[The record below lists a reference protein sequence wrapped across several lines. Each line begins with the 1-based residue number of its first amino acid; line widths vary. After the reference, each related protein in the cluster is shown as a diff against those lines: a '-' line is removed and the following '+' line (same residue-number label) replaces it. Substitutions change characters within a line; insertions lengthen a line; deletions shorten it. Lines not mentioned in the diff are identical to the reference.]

1 MNNLLGVKIND
12 MDTNRIKVYNH
23 DLSTA
28 TIEAVTE
35 YSGFTVVEAPKGPK
49 TPIRLNANSAAK
61 MQDIFGKSSADYP
74 ELFEAEVYNS
84 QYDLYL
90 SAPYTYAKVPAAYL
104 TNKGFVLGAD
114 LVDYND
120 ALEFFAINGYFE
132 NDLEEEI
139 EESESGSEEDSEE
152 TENSG
157 TAAPSVSSLK
167 NIKEFADETFKI
179 LQPLDITFTY
189 CQKTIDG
196 YEQSIF
202 IEIPTADTAEDENYD
217 YSGIYRLTHLPY
229 TVNDKDY
236 LEIYLGDGG
245 AIYGV
250 QDDSSD
256 ENLIG
261 HFVLF
266 EKEEETLEG
275 VTTYSLKLSDTDEYG
290 RVASTKTI
298 SDDILETLPFEDG
311 KLYFWL
317 HGNEDSDLTPAD
329 IQYKLDEPAEQ
340 KNLQLYKKA
349 KLTDFLGLEGDQ
361 TVKDAI
367 YAVIIPKF
375 PSKNTLHIKFQDFN
389 LKNYKPNDPAARNI
403 LSITAWEDDAF
414 HATETQGV
422 TFTGSLDNQSSRVTG
437 FNATNATYQTQNL
450 VTVIPLKVFKNKS
463 ELDSGTL
470 DIKKFPG
477 YGSLTLE
484 NGIRETRKDDS
495 GKKVNSVALH
505 NLGWEKADDP
515 EYSDV
520 DLFFSC
526 ERCVLTNSTYKNFQ
540 KDVAGLSEFFKLSEK
555 HPYAGFLFNA
565 TLNPEV
571 LEGKTSIIDPT
582 YQLNFGPAYW
592 NICNELVID
601 LVDGSRFMSTMI
613 GSRAIMQTRII
624 EYKYGGVAPEFTNT
638 GSPSMGGQL
647 PGLVSTKLRFKYT
660 KDQQDKL
667 DEMNFNPVVSDRTY
681 GLMLTGQKTCKDGDI
696 TDWSYIGHVS
706 AFLNFEKEVK
716 AAVMDPQVGK
726 PNNPYYRELR
736 KFQAEEILSKR
747 LTGATRIWAAGIVDT
762 STADGVNDVQALR
775 ARQFRIK
782 IAVKVDTF
790 SEYVILDF
798 TNVDQGTD
806 L

>member
-1 MNNLLGVKIND
+1 

-35 YSGFTVVEAPKGPK
+35 YTGFTVVKAPKGPK

-84 QYDLYL
+84 QYDMYL
-90 SAPYTYAKVPAAYL
+90 SAPYGHAKVPAAYL
-104 TNKGFVLGAD
+104 TNKGFFLGTE
-114 LVDYND
+114 LVEYND

-132 NDLEEEI
+132 NELDENA
-139 EESESGSEEDSEE
+139 EES
-152 TENSG
+152 
-157 TAAPSVSSLK
+157 ALK
-167 NIKEFADETFKI
+167 NITEFSDATFRV
-179 LQPLDITFTY
+179 LQPMDASFIYCNTQVGSSDSPLKSFFVKIPALTAQNPEYAATY
-189 CQKTIDG
+189 RV
-196 YEQSIF
+196 
-202 IEIPTADTAEDENYD
+202 A
-217 YSGIYRLTHLPY
+217 HLPY
-229 TVNDKDY
+229 TINDKNFLDVT
-236 LEIYLGDGG
+236 LDANGNLTVNSGTETIGKFLKVVKNEATDPETGAVTTTFQALLAKSDGTTSNDSGIVLGS
-245 AIYGV
+245 A
-250 QDDSSD
+250 
-256 ENLIG
+256 L
-261 HFVLF
+261 
-266 EKEEETLEG
+266 TLEAG
-275 VTTYSLKLSDTDEYG
+275 Y
-290 RVASTKTI
+290 
-298 SDDILETLPFEDG
+298 
-311 KLYFWL
+311 YFWL
-317 HGNEDSDLTPAD
+317 YGAEDSDLTPAD
-329 IQYKLDEPAEQ
+329 IEFKLDEPEEQ
-340 KNLQLYKKA
+340 KALKLYKSEL
-349 KLTDFLGLEGDQ
+349 LTTILGLDQ
-361 TVKDAI
+361 TSAAATNSGSDSSSDSETSDETEEEHSAVGDAI

-375 PSKNTLHIKFQDFN
+375 PSSNTLHISFKDFN
-389 LKNYKPNDPAARNI
+389 LKNYKPNDPDARNI
-403 LSITAWEDDAF
+403 LSVTAWEDNAF
-414 HATETQGV
+414 HSSKTQGV
-422 TFTGSLDNQSSRVTG
+422 TFTGSLDNLNTQVSG
-437 FNATNATYQTQNL
+437 FNATNITYSTQNL
-450 VTVIPLKVFKNKS
+450 VAVVPLKAFKDKS
-463 ELDSGTL
+463 ELDKETL

-477 YGSLTLE
+477 YGELVLE
-484 NGIRETRKDDS
+484 NGIRETDKDS
-495 GKKVNSVALH
+495 EGNSVSSIALH
-505 NLGWEKADDP
+505 DKGWEKADDP

-526 ERCVLTNSTYKNFQ
+526 ERCILDSSNYKKFNKANSEISK
-540 KDVAGLSEFFKLSEK
+540 FFRLADK

-565 TLNPEV
+565 TLSPKV
-571 LEGKTSIIDPT
+571 LEADNLDAT
-582 YQLNFGPAYW
+582 YQLDFGPSYW
-592 NICNELVID
+592 NICNELVVD

-660 KDQQDKL
+660 KDQQDQL

-681 GLMLTGQKTCKDGDI
+681 GLMLTGQKTCKEGDI

-747 LTGATRIWAAGIVDT
+747 LTGATRIWAAGVVDT

-798 TNVDQGTD
+798 TNVDQGTE

>member
-1 MNNLLGVKIND
+1 

-61 MQDIFGKSSADYP
+61 MQDIFGKSSSEYP

-104 TNKGFVLGAD
+104 TNKGFFLGAE
-114 LVDYND
+114 LVEYND
-120 ALEFFAINGYFE
+120 ALEFFANNGYFE
-132 NDLEEEI
+132 DDLADDTDET
-139 EESESGSEEDSEE
+139 SEE
-152 TENSG
+152 TS
-157 TAAPSVSSLK
+157 AASEASLT
-167 NIKEFADETFKI
+167 NIKTFADATFEV
-179 LQPLDITFTY
+179 LQPLETTITY
-189 CQKTIDG
+189 CKKQLSETYDAK
-196 YEQSIF
+196 QSIF
-202 IEIPTADTAEDENYD
+202 IKVPATAADKSKAYD
-217 YSGIYRLTHLPY
+217 GKYRLASLPFKIQEKNY
-229 TVNDKDY
+229 LDVFLAENGNVMLLDIDGMPSATVIGKFVKFSKGETQGVVFNNLQLVTSS
-236 LEIYLGDGG
+236 LESTGD
-245 AIYGV
+245 AAL
-250 QDDSSD
+250 DSSFSLPE
-256 ENLIG
+256 ENA
-261 HFVLF
+261 V
-266 EKEEETLEG
+266 
-275 VTTYSLKLSDTDEYG
+275 
-290 RVASTKTI
+290 
-298 SDDILETLPFEDG
+298 
-311 KLYFWL
+311 YFWL
-317 HGNEDSDLTPAD
+317 FGSEDEGSDLTPAD
-329 IQYKLDEPAEQ
+329 IEFKLDEPAEQ
-340 KNLQLYKKA
+340 KALKLYKRATLKQLLDL
-349 KLTDFLGLEGDQ
+349 KEKES
-361 TVKDAI
+361 VNDAI

-375 PSKNTLHIKFQDFN
+375 PSKNTLHIKFKDFN
-389 LKNYKPNDPAARNI
+389 LKNYKPNSPDARNI
-403 LSITAWEDDAF
+403 LSITAWEDNAF
-414 HATETQGV
+414 HSTETQGV
-422 TFTGSLDNQSSRVTG
+422 TFTGSLDSQSTQASG
-437 FNATNATYQTQNL
+437 FNATNITYVTQNL
-450 VTVIPLKVFKNKS
+450 VTVIPLKAFKNKS
-463 ELDSGTL
+463 ELNADTL
-470 DIKKFPG
+470 DITKFPG

-484 NGIRETRKDDS
+484 NGIRETKKDS
-495 GKKVNSVALH
+495 TGNKVSSAELH
-505 NLGWEKADDP
+505 NKGWKKADDP

-526 ERCVLTNSTYKNFQ
+526 ERCVLSYNYKDFR
-540 KDVAGLSEFFKLSEK
+540 KGAPGLSEFFNLADK

-571 LEGKTSIIDPT
+571 LANTENVLDPT
-582 YQLNFGPAYW
+582 YQLDFGPAYW

-647 PGLVSTKLRFKYT
+647 PALVSTKLRFKYT

-681 GLMLTGQKTCKDGDI
+681 GLMLTGQKTCKDGGI

-747 LTGATRIWAAGIVDT
+747 LTGATRIWSAGIVDT

-798 TNVDQGTD
+798 TNVDQGTE